1 LGFRVKYIYIVYN
14 LSPMSSFGEKIKG
27 FLVKPVETF
36 QTHKGESLGAAYQ
49 YYIVLLIIFSVLF
62 GIVAVALDMNFLT
75 TTIQTLSQVPGME
88 WASAFSAFGAFVV
101 AFDVFV
107 LYVMFVI
114 GLFWIFV
121 SGMILH
127 CFALMLDAGE
137 GYQQTIKALMYSY
150 TPYLLLGWIPYVN
163 IIVAIWS
170 LVLLALG
177 IRELQEISTGKA
189 VLVVLIPII
198 LTLVGM
204 LLFSVVIASFIGG
217 ILGMTGLI

>member
-1 LGFRVKYIYIVYN
+1 M
-14 LSPMSSFGEKIKG
+14 PSFGEKVKG
-27 FLVKPVETF
+27 FLVKPVEAF
-36 QTHKGESLGAAYQ
+36 QAHKGESLGAAYQ

-62 GIVAVALDMNFLT
+62 GIVAVAADMNFLT
-75 TTIQTLSQVPGME
+75 ATIQAFSQVPGME
-88 WASAFSAFGAFVV
+88 WVAEFSDFGAFLV

-114 GLFWIFV
+114 SLFWIFV
-121 SGMILH
+121 SGLVIH
-127 CFALMLDAGE
+127 CFALMLDAE
-137 GYQQTIKALMYSY
+137 KGYQQTIKALMYSY

-198 LTLVGM
+198 LTLIG
-204 LLFSVVIASFIGG
+204 LILFSVVIAAFIGG
-217 ILGMTGLI
+217 ILEMSGLT